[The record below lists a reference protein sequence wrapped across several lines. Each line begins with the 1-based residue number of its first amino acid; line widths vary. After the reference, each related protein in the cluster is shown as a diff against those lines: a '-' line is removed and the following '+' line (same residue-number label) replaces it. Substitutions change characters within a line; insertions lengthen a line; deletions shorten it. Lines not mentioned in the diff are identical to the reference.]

1 MSFSAGVKEEL
12 LRAQPEKSCCMLSE
26 ISAYT
31 QSIASLR
38 LAGGGRVKVVYE
50 TENTALAKRIFVLLK
65 KRLEIT
71 AALSF
76 TRYARLGGRRACL
89 LTVNEQ
95 DSRHLLVSL
104 RMLREEEGGS
114 VFKGIPRAA
123 MTRRCCRAA
132 FVRAAFLGAG
142 SMSDPENGY
151 HMEFVSSQ
159 SRAEVL
165 TGILEKSGLSCGVT
179 DRRGNKL
186 VYIRKGDDVVSCLAL
201 MGAHQ
206 SLMKMENVRIL
217 RDSRNQAN
225 RATNCDQANLNKQLS
240 AGAKQAAAI
249 TAYSLKHSLGGLP
262 KELQEIGRLR
272 MLNPDVSLEELGKML
287 STPVG
292 KSGAN
297 HKMRKLM
304 HIIAADNENSEGE
317 EK

>member
-50 TENTALAKRIFVLLK
+50 TENTALAKRIFILLK

-249 TAYSLKHSLGGLP
+249 TAYSLKRSLGGLP

-304 HIIAADNENSEGE
+304 HIIAADNENNEGE

>member
-50 TENTALAKRIFVLLK
+50 TENTALAKRIFILLK

-304 HIIAADNENSEGE
+304 HIIAADNENNEGE

>member
-304 HIIAADNENSEGE
+304 HIIAADNENNEGE

>member
-50 TENTALAKRIFVLLK
+50 TENTALAKRIFILLK

-262 KELQEIGRLR
+262 KDLQE
-272 MLNPDVSLEELGKML
+272 NF
-287 STPVG
+287 
-292 KSGAN
+292 
-297 HKMRKLM
+297 
-304 HIIAADNENSEGE
+304 
-317 EK
+317 